1 MANLKEAKS
10 DNERI
15 LSRNFG
21 VFNNAS
27 RGRTQP
33 KRSRWQK
40 IKFTSFSDL
49 NLYRLERLK

>member
-33 KRSRWQK
+33 KRSR
-40 IKFTSFSDL
+40 
-49 NLYRLERLK
+49 

>member
-1 MANLKEAKS
+1 MANPKKAKS

-27 RGRTQP
+27 RDRA
-33 KRSRWQK
+33 
-40 IKFTSFSDL
+40 
-49 NLYRLERLK
+49 